1 MERSVKFIQRIA
13 SVSGGKSASVLL
25 ENAMFRSI
33 GPSELDRLIGALAKR
48 KREKE
53 KEYFDVLLW
62 VYIFSFIFFLQ
73 KQT

>member
-53 KEYFDVLLW
+53 KE
-62 VYIFSFIFFLQ
+62 IF
-73 KQT
+73 